1 MEVFFPRTLA
11 ELWPLLAAH
20 PAGAVLAGGT
30 DLLVRLRKTG
40 ARPPALFALERLAE
54 LRRMAVRDGELH
66 IGAAVTIG
74 ELAASEP
81 VRAALPAL
89 WQAAAALGS
98 PPVRHGA
105 TVGGN
110 VCTASPAGDTLP
122 PLYVYGAAV
131 TVAGAAGSRRLPIGD
146 FIAGPGR
153 TALAP
158 GEIVTDIV
166 VPLPPAGSFSAYY
179 KAGKRRALAIA
190 VASLAVC
197 LVLADDGPV
206 GKVRLA
212 WGSVGPTVASLPAVE
227 EFLAGKRLTP
237 AVLRQ
242 AGAMAAA
249 AVRPIDDVR
258 ASAAYRR
265 SLAGNLLLKLA
276 AAGDHE
282 QEDGR

>member
-11 ELWPLLAAH
+11 ELWPLKAAN
-20 PAGAVLAGGT
+20 PESAVMAGGT

-40 ARPPALFALERLAE
+40 ERPPAIIALERLAE
-54 LRRMAVRDGELH
+54 LRRMSIEGGGLR

-74 ELAASEP
+74 ELAASEI
-81 VRAALPAL
+81 VRDALPAL

-131 TVAGAAGSRRLPIGD
+131 AVAGAAGCRRLPIGD
-146 FIAGPGR
+146 FILGPGR
-153 TALAP
+153 TSLAP
-158 GEIVTDIV
+158 GEIVTDII
-166 VPLPPAGSFSAYY
+166 VPLPTGGAFSAYY
-179 KAGKRRALAIA
+179 KVGKRRAMAIA

-197 LVLADDGPV
+197 IVRTADGAA

-212 WGSVGPTVASLPAVE
+212 WGSVGPTVISLPAVE
-227 EFLAGKRLTP
+227 AFLAGKRLAP
-237 AVLRQ
+237 DVLRQ

-249 AVRPIDDVR
+249 AVLPIDDVR
-258 ASAAYRR
+258 ASAGYRR

-276 AAGDHE
+276 ALGDDE